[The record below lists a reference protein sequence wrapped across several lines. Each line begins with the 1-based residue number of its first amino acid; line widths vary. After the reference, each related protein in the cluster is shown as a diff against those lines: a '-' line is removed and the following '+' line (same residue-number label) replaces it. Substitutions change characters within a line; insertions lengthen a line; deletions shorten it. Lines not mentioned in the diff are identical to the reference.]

1 MTLSLRC
8 YHCNE
13 PVPAKGLWSAWVLGE
28 DRPMCCAGCQAVA
41 QAIVTSGGESYYAQR
56 TSTALEPKQLERLS
70 VWADL
75 LEDPAWTGRHIQTV
89 TSRIQI
95 PGQAQSNQD
104 TDQRETTLAIEGLRC
119 GACAWLIESVLSQTP
134 GVVHARANASTA
146 RLRLRWNPRL
156 TGLNALSQSLLR
168 LGYAAVPLGASQ
180 LEEQRRRQEKLEN
193 RRLFVAVLGWAQV
206 RDRPEARAPSS
217 VGGAAE
223 HLNEDVRD
231 AVDLGLDGRCG
242 EEEDGSTRAGRL
254 MFSPRSSFR
263 QQEEVS
269 AAAPICEPGEGV
281 RVRSR
286 YT

>member
-41 QAIVTSGGESYYAQR
+41 QAIVASGGESYYAQR

-89 TSRIQI
+89 TSSIQI

-134 GVVHARANASTA
+134 GVVNARANASTA
-146 RLRLRWNPRL
+146 RLRLRWNPTL
-156 TGLNALSQSLLR
+156 TGLNALSQRLLR

-193 RRLFVAVLGWAQV
+193 RRLFVAGLGWAQV
-206 RDRPEARAPSS
+206 MMLALP
-217 VGGAAE
+217 
-223 HLNEDVRD
+223 
-231 AVDLGLDGRCG
+231 
-242 EEEDGSTRAGRL
+242 
-254 MFSPRSSFR
+254 
-263 QQEEVS
+263 
-269 AAAPICEPGEGV
+269 
-281 RVRSR
+281 
-286 YT
+286 